1 MFYVFI
7 GVNLKC
13 FWSLLL
19 LCITKENTKKP
30 GNMSGT
36 NSFFNWIY
44 SWQRVPNPLLP
55 ILSRASYISH
65 PLLFFKCWPTPPL
78 VSNLCRHG
86 FFSCFVSL
94 TEWVISPHLVL
105 FYLMTLWIY
114 TCRALVSEYHKDQ
127 KFTLQSFK
135 MSLLFKND
143 CLVKVTCLLI
153 RFNKTKLDSIRLFP
167 WNTKNT

>member
-1 MFYVFI
+1 MMQDFQGKFDQFASNNIVGCRLLTSVFYEDPLFC
-7 GVNLKC
+7 LP
-13 FWSLLL
+13 L
-19 LCITKENTKKP
+19 
-30 GNMSGT
+30 
-36 NSFFNWIY
+36 FFSNF
-44 SWQRVPNPLLP
+44 VGPLAPPPPLLHTHTHTH
-55 ILSRASYISH
+55 LS
-65 PLLFFKCWPTPPL
+65 TPH
-78 VSNLCRHG
+78 SFC
-86 FFSCFVSL
+86 CFVSL

-167 WNTKNT
+167 